1 MRIIIFGAAGSV
13 GSRTAAEAL
22 SRGHEV
28 TAVVRGSN
36 REVPQGVTVRIGDAA
51 DPADVASLAQG
62 HDAAVGAV
70 RAPAGSEH
78 LQVTATESLLKGT
91 TAARVRLLVVGG
103 AATLRVPDSGKTVLE
118 DSRYI
123 ADAWRAVAE
132 ASAAQH
138 RLCIEATEAD
148 WTYLSPPAV
157 LEPGE
162 RTGTY
167 RLGGDELLVDVGG
180 ASQIATED
188 LAVAIVDELERP
200 GHRRARFTAA
210 AA

>member
-22 SRGHEV
+22 SRGHAV
-28 TAVVRGSN
+28 TAVARGSN
-36 REVPQGVTVRIGDAA
+36 RQLPQGVTVRVGDAA
-51 DPADVASLAQG
+51 DPAQMAALAQG
-62 HDAAVGAV
+62 HDAAVSAV

-78 LQVTATESLLKGT
+78 LQVTATESLLKGM

-123 ADAWRAVAE
+123 ADEWRAVAE

-138 RLCIEATEAD
+138 RLCAEAAEAD
-148 WTYLSPPAV
+148 WTYLSPPAL

-162 RTGTY
+162 RTGRY
-167 RLGGDELLVDVGG
+167 RLGRDDLLVDAAG
-180 ASQIATED
+180 ASRISVED
-188 LAVAIVDELERP
+188 LAVAIVDELESP
-200 GHRRARFTAA
+200 AHRKIRFTAA
-210 AA
+210 Y